1 MQQLKDVCLSF
12 ALFKLLRCR
21 FARYTAA
28 DIKFFSVQNFVWQE
42 LLLIKEEEE
51 EEDHS
56 AADDRLFKVI
66 ADELSF
72 VHDYYYSSL
81 PIFYSSSW
89 FPALSIVISLLTIG
103 SCIPLLRKNT
113 IKFSILRA
121 MAPINGFA
129 SQIESSFMQLTCYI
143 QDACGSNSI
152 IHDGSINFDLVPF
165 YVIAALVMLAETRNI
180 ASYVRSNWTKVALIC
195 HYVVPSRNKWW
206 QPIPPIMQK
215 WIGFFVLRRSYKPW
229 KERINLCSV
238 LPIHPRKKT
247 SHLLWYKEKSESV
260 KVPGVVKSAIIGKLR
275 RSSKLAGTAAS
286 PSQSHRCQ
294 VMFRPCSGEGRTTT
308 DVLLVWHIAT
318 CILEVRRSSSS
329 DDNRNRVVATHLSGY
344 CAYLVAYCPELLPD
358 DDGWS
363 KNLYK
368 AVNEDAR
375 RAIGGRVPMSSAP
388 LDQKEYKKLVRLLS
402 EDCRHQVVKNGA
414 KLAEQLVPLVQL
426 QTLLEV
432 EERKAWEVLAGF
444 WSEMILYLAPSD
456 NLEGH
461 AEAIAHG
468 GELITLLWALLTHAG
483 VVTRPGTKDDN

>member
-42 LLLIKEEEE
+42 LLLIKEEE

-89 FPALSIVISLLTIG
+89 FPALSIVISLLTI
-103 SCIPLLRKNT
+103 
-113 IKFSILRA
+113 
-121 MAPINGFA
+121 
-129 SQIESSFMQLTCYI
+129 
-143 QDACGSNSI
+143 
-152 IHDGSINFDLVPF
+152 VPF